1 MKPAAQARR
10 WHRWACGFHCVLTIL
25 LGVILRKNRVDFSG
39 GLRVR
44 YTEERIAVG
53 GWRTNQSAC
62 AAACAT
68 QTSRDAAGCS
78 RLDRDEQWELV
89 QGASN
94 SDRVLF
100 SHGIGWLLLGVQL
113 VTIAAHYWAGWE
125 VSEGAW
131 QDRLRRNNNPDRWTE
146 YALSAGLMTVAMAS
160 LTRVHSSYALAGFVM
175 NNIGTQ
181 LCGHL
186 AEAAAPAA
194 PVPREQRQ
202 AWMPGPNEAAN
213 RAFLLGCLFFV
224 ATWVPLFSRFGQF
237 FDAVTNYADDFVNI
251 LQGVTGVCA
260 RDQELAGRLNVTHDP
275 DCDNPVDD
283 LFSIPDILRLAVW
296 VPFGLFCTFPLVAG
310 SLRLQQR
317 RRLAQAERALQDPSA
332 KEKTEA
338 RLSEAEYFDWVER
351 IYVCLSFS
359 AKAALAGLVATGL
372 LQEDPEFDLGCL

>member
-1 MKPAAQARR
+1 MA
-10 WHRWACGFHCVLTIL
+10 
-25 LGVILRKNRVDFSG
+25 
-39 GLRVR
+39 
-44 YTEERIAVG
+44 
-53 GWRTNQSAC
+53 
-62 AAACAT
+62 
-68 QTSRDAAGCS
+68 
-78 RLDRDEQWELV
+78 
-89 QGASN
+89 
-94 SDRVLF
+94 
-100 SHGIGWLLLGVQL
+100 
-113 VTIAAHYWAGWE
+113 
-125 VSEGAW
+125 
-131 QDRLRRNNNPDRWTE
+131 DRLRRNNNPDRWTE

-296 VPFGLFCTFPLVAG
+296 VPRPLLYLSPRGGLAAAPAAPAARTGRTRPPRPIRQG
-310 SLRLQQR
+310 KRQ
-317 RRLAQAERALQDPSA
+317 RLACRRQSTLTGWSGSA
-332 KEKTEA
+332 G
-338 RLSEAEYFDWVER
+338 
-351 IYVCLSFS
+351 CPSFS
-359 AKAALAGLVATGL
+359 TKAALAGLVATGL
-372 LQEDPEFDLGCL
+372 LQEDPEFDLGVSEQHTTSGARCTSLR